1 MHRRAVSRVR
11 ILPLPQHVMT
21 PPGINRKQSL
31 LWAAVGVGI
40 VALLWLLGPVL
51 SPFALGLVLAYIFEP
66 LVERLCRQR
75 VPRTLAVVLVI
86 MLVIGLMVGLVL
98 ILVPMFQQ
106 EIRTLIERLPGYLTA
121 AHDKLVPWI
130 NMHLGITLSL
140 DVDSLRRFIAKNWS
154 SAQDYLML
162 ALEYV
167 SSQSAV
173 IVGVVANVLLTPV
186 VMFYLMRDWKD
197 LRHRVSSFIPRP
209 WLNRTLSMVDEID
222 AVLAEFLRGQLSVMA
237 ALAFFYCIGL
247 WIAGIDYA
255 LPLGLLSG
263 LLGFIPYVG
272 FSTGL
277 LLSLLVAILQFDGWT
292 PIIGVAVVYGLGQL
306 LESFVLTPWL
316 VGERIGL
323 HPLAVIF
330 ALMAFGQ
337 LFGFVGVLVALPASA
352 ALLVGLR
359 EVRRHYLASHFYQG
373 DTPKLL
379 E

>member
-1 MHRRAVSRVR
+1 
-11 ILPLPQHVMT
+11 MT
-21 PPGINRKQSL
+21 PPGINRKQTL
-31 LWAAVGVGI
+31 LWAGVGAAI
-40 VALLWLLGPVL
+40 VGLLWLLGPTL
-51 SPFALGLVLAYIFEP
+51 SPFMLGLVLAYIFEP
-66 LVERLCRQR
+66 LVERLCRRR

-86 MLVIGLMVGLVL
+86 LFVISLVVGLIL
-98 ILVPMFQQ
+98 ILVPVIQQ
-106 EIRTLIERLPGYLTA
+106 EVRTLIARLPAYLTA
-121 AHDKLVPWI
+121 AHEQLVPWLQQ
-130 NMHLGITLSL
+130 HFGITLQL
-140 DVDSLRRFIAKNWS
+140 DVDSLKRFITKNWS
-154 SAQDYLML
+154 SAQDYLMV

-167 SSQSAV
+167 SSQGAV

-186 VMFYLMRDWKD
+186 VMFYLMRDWRD
-197 LRHRVSSFIPRP
+197 LRHRVAKLVPRP
-209 WLNRTLSMVDEID
+209 WLNRTLSLVDEID

-237 ALAFFYCIGL
+237 ALALFYSVGL
-247 WIAGIDYA
+247 WIAGVDYA

-277 LLSLLVAILQFDGWT
+277 LLSLLVATLQFQGW
-292 PIIGVAVVYGLGQL
+292 PPVIGVAIVYSLGQL
-306 LESFVLTPWL
+306 LESFLLTPWL

-337 LFGFVGVLVALPASA
+337 LFGFVGVLIALPASA

-373 DTPKLL
+373 DAPKII

>member
-1 MHRRAVSRVR
+1 
-11 ILPLPQHVMT
+11 MT
-21 PPGINRKQSL
+21 PLGIDRKQTL
-31 LWAAVGVGI
+31 LWAGVGLAI

-51 SPFALGLVLAYIFEP
+51 SPFMLGLVLAYIFEP
-66 LVERLCRQR
+66 LVERLNRR
-75 VPRTLAVVLVI
+75 GMPRTLAVVFVILFVISLV
-86 MLVIGLMVGLVL
+86 VGLIL
-98 ILVPMFQQ
+98 ILVPVIQQ
-106 EIRTLIERLPGYLTA
+106 EVRMLVQRLPAYLTA
-121 AHDKLVPWI
+121 AHDQLVPWVK
-130 NMHLGITLSL
+130 NHLGITLQL
-140 DVDSLRRFIAKNWS
+140 DVNSLRGFITKNWS
-154 SAQDYLML
+154 SAQDYAMV

-167 SSQSAV
+167 TSQSAV

-186 VMFYLMRDWKD
+186 VMFYLMRDWKS
-197 LRHRVSSFIPRP
+197 LRQRVGSFIPRP
-209 WLNRTLSMVDEID
+209 WLERTLKIVDEID
-222 AVLAEFLRGQLSVMA
+222 GVLAEFLRGQLSVMA
-237 ALAFFYCIGL
+237 ALAAFYGVGL

-277 LLSLLVAILQFDGWT
+277 LLSLLVATLQFQGW
-292 PIIGVAVVYGLGQL
+292 PPVIGVAIVYGVGQV
-306 LESFVLTPWL
+306 LESFLLTPWL

-359 EVRRHYLASHFYQG
+359 EVRRHYLASRFYQG
-373 DTPKLL
+373 DTPKII

>member
-1 MHRRAVSRVR
+1 
-11 ILPLPQHVMT
+11 MT
-21 PPGINRKQSL
+21 PPGINRKQTL
-31 LWAAVGVGI
+31 LWVGVGAAI
-40 VALLWLLGPVL
+40 VGLLWLLGPTL
-51 SPFALGLVLAYIFEP
+51 SPFMLGLVLAYIFEP
-66 LVERLCRQR
+66 LVERLSRQR

-86 MLVIGLMVGLVL
+86 LLVISLVVGLIL
-98 ILVPMFQQ
+98 ILVPVIQQ
-106 EIRTLIERLPGYLTA
+106 EVRTLIARLPAYLTA
-121 AHDKLVPWI
+121 AHEQLVPWLQQ
-130 NMHLGITLSL
+130 HFGITLQL
-140 DVDSLRRFIAKNWS
+140 DVDSLKRFITKNWS
-154 SAQDYLML
+154 SAQDYLMV

-167 SSQSAV
+167 SSQGAV

-186 VMFYLMRDWKD
+186 VMFYLMRDWRE
-197 LRHRVSSFIPRP
+197 LRHRVAKLVPRP
-209 WLNRTLSMVDEID
+209 WLNRTLSLVDEID

-237 ALAFFYCIGL
+237 ALALFYSIGL
-247 WIAGIDYA
+247 WIAGVDYA

-277 LLSLLVAILQFDGWT
+277 LLSLLVATLQFQGW
-292 PIIGVAVVYGLGQL
+292 PPVIGVAIVYSLGQL
-306 LESFVLTPWL
+306 LESFLLTPWL

-337 LFGFVGVLVALPASA
+337 LFGFVGVLIALPASA

-373 DTPKLL
+373 DAPKIV

>member
-1 MHRRAVSRVR
+1 
-11 ILPLPQHVMT
+11 MT
-21 PPGINRKQSL
+21 PPGINRKQTL
-31 LWAAVGVGI
+31 LWAGVGAAI
-40 VALLWLLGPVL
+40 VGLLWLLGPTL
-51 SPFALGLVLAYIFEP
+51 SPFMLGLVLAYIFEP
-66 LVERLCRQR
+66 LVERLSRQR

-86 MLVIGLMVGLVL
+86 LFVISLVVGLIL
-98 ILVPMFQQ
+98 ILVPVIQQ
-106 EIRTLIERLPGYLTA
+106 EVRTLIARLPAYLTA
-121 AHDKLVPWI
+121 AHEKLVPWLQQ
-130 NMHLGITLSL
+130 HFGITLQL
-140 DVDSLRRFIAKNWS
+140 DVDSLKRFIAKNWS
-154 SAQDYLML
+154 SAQDYLMV

-167 SSQSAV
+167 SSQGAV

-186 VMFYLMRDWKD
+186 VMFYLMRDWRD
-197 LRHRVSSFIPRP
+197 LRHRVAKLVPRP
-209 WLNRTLSMVDEID
+209 WLNRTLSLVDEID

-237 ALAFFYCIGL
+237 ALALFYSVGL
-247 WIAGIDYA
+247 WIAGVDYA

-277 LLSLLVAILQFDGWT
+277 LLSLLVATLQFQGW
-292 PIIGVAVVYGLGQL
+292 PPVIGVAIVYSLGQL
-306 LESFVLTPWL
+306 LESFLLTPWL

-337 LFGFVGVLVALPASA
+337 LFGFVGVLIALPASA

-373 DTPKLL
+373 DAPKII

>member
-1 MHRRAVSRVR
+1 
-11 ILPLPQHVMT
+11 MT
-21 PPGINRKQSL
+21 SPGIIRKQTL
-31 LWAAVGVGI
+31 LWATLALAGI
-40 VALLWLLGPVL
+40 GLLWLLGPVL
-51 SPFALGLVLAYIFEP
+51 SPFILGLVLAYIFEP
-66 LVERLCRQR
+66 LVERMCRQR

-86 MLVIGLMVGLVL
+86 LLVISMVVGL
-98 ILVPMFQQ
+98 ILVLVPVIQQ
-106 EIRTLIERLPGYLTA
+106 EIRTLTQRLPAYLTA
-121 AHDKLVPWI
+121 AHDQLVPWVSE
-130 NMHLGITLSL
+130 HLGITLQL
-140 DVDSLRRFIAKNWS
+140 DVDSLRTFITRHWS
-154 SAQDYLML
+154 SAQDVLMV

-167 SSQSAV
+167 TSQSAV
-173 IVGVVANVLLTPV
+173 IVGVLANVLLTPV
-186 VMFYLMRDWKD
+186 VMFYLMRDWQS
-197 LRHRVSSFIPRP
+197 LRQRVGSFVPRP
-209 WLNRTLSMVDEID
+209 WLERTLNMADNVDV
-222 AVLAEFLRGQLSVMA
+222 VLAEFLRGQLSVMA
-237 ALAFFYCIGL
+237 ALALFYCVGL
-247 WIAGIDYA
+247 WIVGVDYA

-277 LLSLLVAILQFDGWT
+277 LLSLVVAALQFQGWT
-292 PIIGVAVVYGLGQL
+292 PVIGVAIVYGIGQI
-306 LESFVLTPWL
+306 LESFLLTPWL

-373 DTPKLL
+373 DVPKII